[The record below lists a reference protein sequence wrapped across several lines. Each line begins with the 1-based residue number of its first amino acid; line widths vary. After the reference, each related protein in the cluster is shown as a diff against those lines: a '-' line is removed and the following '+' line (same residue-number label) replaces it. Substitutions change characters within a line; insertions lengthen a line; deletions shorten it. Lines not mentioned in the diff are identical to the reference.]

1 MKKMLKNLF
10 AGFIMMGILIGSIS
24 CSRNIEDYK
33 DYRCYDYHL
42 RYLNASKSIGTYEQK
57 EDNTVYKIDY
67 KKIIGEDEIKMIGAE
82 ISSTEGVFSS
92 GYYPRVLQNPQ
103 TYFSIISDWTIESM
117 QFCVYDITKS
127 KDEGVVFESSDSDD
141 IEAFKRMLTRKDHA
155 VFDIESDDMDGY
167 RREFSENGNEKR
179 LTLRIIFSESENIV
193 WETKIESYFNPSTN
207 ERIYAIDLGKSD
219 NEYGYQ
225 SKDWGWKK
233 SDDSTLNTL
242 FTKFLSRIGSNS

>member
-1 MKKMLKNLF
+1 MKSMTRFLF
-10 AGFIMMGILIGSIS
+10 VSFLIVAILIGSVS
-24 CSRNIEDYK
+24 CSRTIEAYK

-42 RYLNASKSIGTYEQK
+42 RYLNTSKSIGTYQQK
-57 EDNTVYKIDY
+57 EDNTVYNIDY
-67 KKIIGEDEIKMIGAE
+67 RKIIGEDETKIIGAE
-82 ISSTEGVFSS
+82 ISSTQGAFSS

-103 TYFSIISDWTIESM
+103 SYISVIDVWTIESM

-193 WETKIESYFNPSTN
+193 WETEIESYFNPSTN

-233 SDDSTLNTL
+233 SDDSTLNRL
-242 FTKFLSRIGSNS
+242 FTEFVMQIDSNS